1 MYFTILILR
10 ISYFHKIS
18 KLYPSLVSGQN
29 VQLEHTL
36 GGLGQQL
43 DNLLRSL
50 LGPQGL
56 NGVTGGL
63 TGGSGLG
70 GLTGG
75 SGLNGLTGG
84 LTGGSGLN
92 GLTGGLTSGNALNG
106 LTGGLTGGSGVGGLT
121 NGLTGNNGLLGG
133 LTGRQEPVMTGPNGD
148 RITVEWNGR
157 SGLPKPESD

>member
-1 MYFTILILR
+1 MF
-10 ISYFHKIS
+10 
-18 KLYPSLVSGQN
+18 KLCPSLVSGQN

-36 GGLGQQL
+36 GGLGLQL

-50 LGPQGL
+50 LGQQGL

-75 SGLNGLTGG
+75 LTGGNVLNGLTGGSGLGG

-92 GLTGGLTSGNALNG
+92 GLTSGLTSGNALNG

-121 NGLTGNNGLLGG
+121 NGLTGSNGLLSG
-133 LTGRQEPVMTGPNGD
+133 LMGREEPVMTRPNGD
-148 RITVEWNGR
+148 RVTVEWNGR